1 MIRRILYLGYYIK
14 NLDFRQFRRLLH
26 YVSAK
31 QDRSALSMLP
41 DIVISSLK
49 YNISLLEY
57 FQFHFYQLPASERKT
72 YAGTG
77 YMYEYQLIMNPKDK
91 RNILDDK
98 RLFYKAYKNHVLHS
112 VASLEE
118 LKGNEAL
125 ADKIL
130 QNPAGKLVLKVSD
143 GKCGAQVVV
152 RNCAGLTPTS
162 LVSSME
168 KEGYDLAEVYI
179 RQHPDIMRLAP
190 TAVNTIRIFTQLN
203 ERDEVELLGC
213 RFRISVNSP
222 VDNMA
227 AGNLAAPVDDIS
239 GIVTGPG
246 VYSDIT
252 KSPEPVH
259 PVTGVPIVG
268 FQVPFWSETIAM
280 IKTAAREHPEN
291 RSIGWDIV
299 ITEQG
304 PGLIEGN
311 HDWCKLVW
319 QLPVGKG
326 LKPVLEKHLHQYLN

>member
-14 NLDFRQFRRLLH
+14 NLDFPKFRKFLNH
-26 YVSAK
+26 VSVK
-31 QDRSALSMLP
+31 ENKSALPILL
-41 DIVISSLK
+41 DIAASSLK

-57 FQFHFYQLPASERKT
+57 FQFHFYHLSATERKA

-98 RLFYKAYKNHVLHS
+98 RLFYKEYKNHVLHS

-118 LKGNEAL
+118 LKGNETL
-125 ADKIL
+125 TNKLL
-130 QNPAGKLVLKVSD
+130 QNASGKLVLKVSD

-152 RNCAGLTPTS
+152 RNSADFTS
-162 LVSSME
+162 ASLINSME
-168 KEGYDLAEVYI
+168 KDGYDLAEAYI
-179 RQHPDIMRLAP
+179 IQHPDIMKLAP
-190 TAVNTIRIFTQLN
+190 TAVNTIRIFTQLDKK
-203 ERDEVELLGC
+203 DEVELLGC
-213 RFRISVNSP
+213 RFRISVNSH

-227 AGNLAAPVDDIS
+227 AGNLAAPVDDIT

-259 PVTGVPIVG
+259 PVTGIPIVG
-268 FQVPFWSETIAM
+268 FQIPFWQETIRM
-280 IKTAAREHPEN
+280 VKAAAKEHPEN
-291 RSIGWDIV
+291 RSIGWDVV
-299 ITEQG
+299 ITEHG

-326 LKPVLEKHLHQYLN
+326 LKPVLEKHLHQYLH